1 MFEREKV
8 AEHMQANVF
17 TIARLKHHLKQV
29 SHPMP
34 EHVDKLSSLL
44 TIKLQQPCG
53 YTGTLNFKARTLV
66 YIILNGKG
74 V

>member
-1 MFEREKV
+1 
-8 AEHMQANVF
+8 MQGTVF
-17 TIARLKHHLKQV
+17 TIARLKHHKKQV
-29 SHPMP
+29 SHPMT

-44 TIKLQQPCG
+44 TTKLQQPCG
-53 YTGTLNFKARTLV
+53 YTGTLNFKTGTLV